1 MESKG
6 EIYISEYN
14 NIPVVSTFV
23 DGKMEY
29 ISFVRDTDTGSIY
42 IGRVDHVVKNIDAAF
57 IKYDGE
63 NIGYLA
69 LKNICRV
76 CVVNR
81 DLNDDPKLKAGD
93 EIIVQVASEPLK
105 TKKTK
110 LTTDFSV
117 SGKYAVITLGKK
129 GVGASLK
136 LKNEARSRLISLIKE
151 ELGDIFAQYPEV
163 TGKTDLGVI
172 IRTQALGL
180 LDYPDDI
187 IASEILNDIGAL
199 LKAIVH
205 IFESAKTR
213 TVGSLLYVKNGSD
226 NNGLMDIYIAEAAN
240 NLKAFDIY
248 DYKKVEDT
256 GIFGISSKI
265 DKLLS
270 NKVWLKSGAYLI
282 IEQLESFNAID
293 VNTGKAISGKSNII
307 EKINHE
313 AAEEI
318 MRQIRLRN
326 LSGMILID
334 FINMPDKEMY
344 EKLTEKIKT
353 LCRLD
358 PVHTNYVDIT
368 GLGIMELTRNKNG
381 KSLKEI
387 VTESQKNVDNRQ
399 D

>member
-76 CVVNR
+76 CVVKR

-163 TGKTDLGVI
+163 TDKTYLGVI
-172 IRTQALGL
+172 IRTQAL
-180 LDYPDDI
+180 
-187 IASEILNDIGAL
+187 
-199 LKAIVH
+199 
-205 IFESAKTR
+205 
-213 TVGSLLYVKNGSD
+213 
-226 NNGLMDIYIAEAAN
+226 
-240 NLKAFDIY
+240 
-248 DYKKVEDT
+248 
-256 GIFGISSKI
+256 
-265 DKLLS
+265 
-270 NKVWLKSGAYLI
+270 
-282 IEQLESFNAID
+282 
-293 VNTGKAISGKSNII
+293 
-307 EKINHE
+307 
-313 AAEEI
+313 
-318 MRQIRLRN
+318 
-326 LSGMILID
+326 
-334 FINMPDKEMY
+334 
-344 EKLTEKIKT
+344 
-353 LCRLD
+353 
-358 PVHTNYVDIT
+358 
-368 GLGIMELTRNKNG
+368 
-381 KSLKEI
+381 
-387 VTESQKNVDNRQ
+387 
-399 D
+399 